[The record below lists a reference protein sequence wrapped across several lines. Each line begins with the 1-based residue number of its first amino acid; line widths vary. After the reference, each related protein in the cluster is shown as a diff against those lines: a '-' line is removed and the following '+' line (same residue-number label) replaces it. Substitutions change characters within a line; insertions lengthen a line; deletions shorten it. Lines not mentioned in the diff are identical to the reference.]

1 MVELADQEL
10 SARVPVKVETG
21 ANTQFQD
28 FGYWRDSKG
37 YIHKG
42 IIPKKEKQEIKYAEF
57 REDREAYDPFAIETS
72 DTRYH
77 SLFVQEGLYRTNTYQ
92 RPRPYRV

>member
-1 MVELADQEL
+1 MNQ
-10 SARVPVKVETG
+10 
-21 ANTQFQD
+21 
-28 FGYWRDSKG
+28 
-37 YIHKG
+37 
-42 IIPKKEKQEIKYAEF
+42 KEKQEIKYAEF

-92 RPRPYRV
+92 RPRPDRV